1 MAQTNNKCAL
11 KTSKIKEIFNINLL
25 ENINNK
31 LFFKKQFFP
40 FLRIL
45 LSAVEIQMKILSN
58 FIKENI
64 ANHQTF
70 YNLEITSNNVDNPFG
85 TVHTLWLVKRCFN
98 VICNLQFIDF
108 QRGLCKCQKV
118 YFSTILDKQ
127 NQAGIFLNNSWFQ
140 FNVCR
145 GNAIQIKYAAFN
157 FEQQQS

>member
-45 LSAVEIQMKILSN
+45 LSAVEIHMKILSN

-64 ANHQTF
+64 ANH
-70 YNLEITSNNVDNPFG
+70 
-85 TVHTLWLVKRCFN
+85 
-98 VICNLQFIDF
+98 
-108 QRGLCKCQKV
+108 
-118 YFSTILDKQ
+118 
-127 NQAGIFLNNSWFQ
+127 
-140 FNVCR
+140 
-145 GNAIQIKYAAFN
+145 
-157 FEQQQS
+157 